1 MAEMLLYEK
10 EGLQREKGREITM
23 TAFFD
28 KLKKAG
34 Q

>member
-1 MAEMLLYEK
+1 MLLYEK
-10 EGLQREKGREITM
+10 EGLAGEEETKITI

-28 KLKKAG
+28 KLKRAG